1 MKNVYLNVV
10 VTIVLLTGCA
20 SGSGYS
26 RADISKQSLYVQNTG
41 YGMQPV
47 RYIGGPLDN
56 TGGGTYVSATS
67 YSSPSGSQVGSAF
80 TKKLRKMKDIEDA
93 KQQAEQSRVR
103 QRILHERERRIKEFL
118 WENEIPGV
126 SDTRLLLKTTILDA
140 DKKLKSLERDLKL
153 AGRVPSSDSTY
164 IEILKKRNRVYA
176 NLQSLD
182 AKIMDAIV
190 SKSAG
195 SAAKSVTVSTTEY
208 NEITA
213 ATANLQTT
221 AQQYKADTEEILRTS
236 KW

>member
-1 MKNVYLNVV
+1 MFKSCL
-10 VTIVLLTGCA
+10 ILSFLLLSGCVSA
-20 SGSGYS
+20 QSPAYGSGSNVFMQNASS
-26 RADISKQSLYVQNTG
+26 R
-41 YGMQPV
+41 MQQV

-56 TGGGTYVSATS
+56 TGGGAYVSTTS
-67 YSSPSGSQVGSAF
+67 YSSPSGSQVGSVF

-93 KQQAEQSRVR
+93 KKQAEQGRER

-118 WENEIPGV
+118 WNNEIPGV

>member
-10 VTIVLLTGCA
+10 VTIVLMTGCA

-26 RADISKQSLYVQNTG
+26 RAEISKQSMYVQNTG

-47 RYIGGPLDN
+47 RYIGGPLGN
-56 TGGGTYVSATS
+56 IGGAYVSTTS
-67 YSSPSGSQVGSAF
+67 YSSTSGSQVGSAF

-93 KQQAEQSRVR
+93 KRQAEQGRER

-118 WENEIPGV
+118 WNNEIPGV

-208 NEITA
+208 DEITA

-221 AQQYKADTEEILRTS
+221 AQQYKQDTEEILRTS

>member
-1 MKNVYLNVV
+1 MKNLYLNVAV
-10 VTIVLLTGCA
+10 AIVWLTGCA
-20 SGSGYS
+20 SGSAYS

-41 YGMQPV
+41 YGIQPV

-56 TGGGTYVSATS
+56 TASGGYVNRCP
-67 YSSPSGSQVGSAF
+67 YSSSAGSQVGSAF
-80 TKKLRKMKDIEDA
+80 SKRLKKMKDSEVA
-93 KQQAEQSRVR
+93 AQQAAQRRER
-103 QRILHERERRIKEFL
+103 QMVQEERERRINTFL
-118 WENEIPGV
+118 RQNFIPGV

-221 AQQYKADTEEILRTS
+221 AQQYKVDTEEILRTS

>member
-1 MKNVYLNVV
+1 MVRRCL
-10 VTIVLLTGCA
+10 ILLFFALSGCISA
-20 SGSGYS
+20 QSPAYGSGSNVS
-26 RADISKQSLYVQNTG
+26 TQNT
-41 YGMQPV
+41 YAYDASSRVQQV

-56 TGGGTYVSATS
+56 TGGAYVSTTS
-67 YSSPSGSQVGSAF
+67 YSSTSGSQVGSAF

-93 KQQAEQSRVR
+93 KRQAEQGRER

-118 WENEIPGV
+118 WNNEIPGV

-153 AGRVPSSDSTY
+153 AGRAPSSDSTY

-195 SAAKSVTVSTTEY
+195 SAAKSVTVSTIEY
-208 NEITA
+208 DEITA

-221 AQQYKADTEEILRTS
+221 AQQYKEDTEEILRTS